1 MMMMERKEGEAFL
14 LVDDDVNDAA
24 FVIRCLRKA
33 KVINPLHWVTTGE
46 EALEYLNGTGKYGNR
61 EVYPLPALV
70 LLDLKLPG
78 MSGFDVLARLRS
90 NPAFQGL
97 RVVILTTSSAPADVT
112 RAYQFGANSYLVKS
126 LDFERFLEITS
137 ALGGAWRWCSA
148 PPEKASRAEAP
159 DTAVGAAR
167 LEVLDSGLPTS
178 NRGRSQGGKLAGEFD
193 GFHAG
198 DANAQ

>member
-1 MMMMERKEGEAFL
+1 MMMMERREGEAFL

-33 KVINPLHWVTTGE
+33 RVINPVHWVTTGE

-61 EVYPLPALV
+61 EVYPLPTLM

-78 MSGFDVLARLRS
+78 MSGFDVLARLRK
-90 NPAFQGL
+90 NPAFRGL
-97 RVVILTTSSAPADVT
+97 RVVILTTSSAPRDVT
-112 RAYQFGANSYLVKS
+112 RAYEFGANSYLVKS

-137 ALGGAWRWCSA
+137 ALGGSWRWCSA
-148 PPEKASRAEAP
+148 PPEKDSRAEAR
-159 DTAVGAAR
+159 DAAAGAPR
-167 LEVLDSGLPTS
+167 LEVADFGVQPSD
-178 NRGRSQGGKLAGEFD
+178 RGRGLGGKPAGQFD

-198 DANAQ
+198 DANSQ